1 MEQLTE
7 DSLFS
12 RDRVPGSRRDRWT
25 LTDYARLD
33 QAPGAAAERVR
44 RLMDSWYR
52 RLPAHARTEIRQRFT
67 SPKLGAHLG
76 AFWEMYLYEA
86 ASRLKLKVD
95 LDVGRDHGSRRP
107 DLLVG
112 ANEGDHFIEAT
123 VALGDG
129 AVRRDQR
136 ARADQFYAAIERVRN
151 RDFLLHPEL
160 RAVGNATPGRKLVAD
175 PLDRWLSKL
184 DPDTVRRNVDAG
196 QPAPAFTIKRDGWF
210 ARIEATGKHVELRGD
225 RGTGVIGIHVE
236 GFKENAEGED
246 LLREIDDITPL
257 TNVLL
262 KKAGH
267 GYELGDRAFVIAV
280 LCAGDFIEEQ
290 DIAQALFGPIE
301 YRLSVDSDRANGAFQ
316 PGGLWHDT
324 DGPRYTSVSAV
335 LTASNL
341 TPGAVAAVEARLWLN
356 PDAAHPIGP
365 SLLPW
370 QRWEI
375 DPRGRFVEHPASQ
388 SAAELFGLP
397 ARWPAE
403 DADEPSV
410 SRESE

>member
-1 MEQLTE
+1 MERLAE

-12 RDRVPGSRRDRWT
+12 RDRVPGSRRDRWA
-25 LTDYARLD
+25 LTDYQRLD

-67 SPKLGAHLG
+67 SPKLGAYLG

-86 ASRLKLKVD
+86 ASRLELKVD
-95 LDVGRDHGSRRP
+95 LDVGRDPGGRRP
-107 DLLVG
+107 DLFVG
-112 ANEGDHFIEAT
+112 ADEGDHLIEAT
-123 VALGDG
+123 VALGDA

-136 ARADQFYAAIERVRN
+136 ARADQFYAAIERVRT
-151 RDFLLHPEL
+151 RDFLLHCEL
-160 RAVGNATPGRKLVAD
+160 RAVGNASPGRKVVAD
-175 PLDRWLSKL
+175 QLDCWLSKF
-184 DPDTVRRNVDAG
+184 DPDTVRRDVDAG
-196 QPAPAFTIKRDGWF
+196 QPAPAFTIERDGWF
-210 ARIEATGKHVELRGD
+210 ARIEATGKRIELRGD
-225 RGTGVIGIHVE
+225 PGTGVIGGRVE
-236 GFKENAEGED
+236 GFAENADGED

-257 TNVLL
+257 TKALL

-301 YRLSVDSDRANGAFQ
+301 YRVSINSDRATGAFQ
-316 PGGLWHDT
+316 PGGLWHDRG
-324 DGPRYTSVSAV
+324 GPRYTSVSAV

-341 TPGAVAAVEARLWLN
+341 TPGAVAAVEPRLWLN
-356 PDAAHPIGP
+356 PAATHPIDP

-388 SAAELFGLP
+388 GAAELFGLP

-403 DADEPSV
+403 DADEASL
-410 SRESE
+410 SRKSE